1 MENNFNAAAF
11 LSYLFRGF
19 HQAFTLELAENVLDY
34 AIENHNASRDQLV
47 FFIMDIFPEGLE
59 FGEIAQF
66 ADDSI
71 LTKRG
76 QEEKRAYLQEHT
88 KQ

>member
-1 MENNFNAAAF
+1 MENNFNKNAF
-11 LSYLFRGF
+11 FKYLFRGF
-19 HQAFTLELAENVLDY
+19 HQAFTLELAENIIDY
-34 AIENHNASRDQLV
+34 AIKNNNVSRDQLV

-71 LTKRG
+71 LTQRG
-76 QEEKRAYLQEHT
+76 REEKRVYMKEHE

>member
-1 MENNFNAAAF
+1 MESNFNKNAF
-11 LSYLFRGF
+11 FKYLFRGF
-19 HQAFTLELAENVLDY
+19 HQAFTLELAENILDY
-34 AIENHNASRDQLV
+34 AIENHNASRDQLI

-71 LTKRG
+71 LTQHG
-76 QEEKRAYLQEHT
+76 QEEKRAYIQEHG